1 MTKKEKKT
9 NKDSYLSAVKF
20 ELKKVSWPKIKD
32 IFKYTC
38 ATIVFCLVLAG
49 YFSLLNLILSLIT
62 TSCSMF
68 PALDFGTNT
77 PLSFSYT
84 T

>member
-38 ATIVFCLVLAG
+38 ATIVFCIVLAG
-49 YFSLLNLILSLIT
+49 YFSLLNLILSLIKG
-62 TSCSMF
+62 
-68 PALDFGTNT
+68 ALV
-77 PLSFSYT
+77 
-84 T
+84 

>member
-49 YFSLLNLILSLIT
+49 
-62 TSCSMF
+62 
-68 PALDFGTNT
+68 
-77 PLSFSYT
+77 
-84 T
+84 

>member
-49 YFSLLNLILSLIT
+49 YFSLLNLILSLIKG
-62 TSCSMF
+62 
-68 PALDFGTNT
+68 ALVYWKKNGMLLTLIVDMNIK
-77 PLSFSYT
+77 
-84 T
+84 